1 LLKKRKQLDGRTS
14 IENGAVVGAICLPVR
29 QSRTVYNSARHK
41 GAMTRNQDNPSKTK
55 WLTNKKQ
62 NIKWPSK
69 KQKQKKRYRAIGSRN
84 KNLAHAGHILSVAL
98 LFKKISPHLLF
109 V

>member
-1 LLKKRKQLDGRTS
+1 LKKRKQLDGRTS

-55 WLTNKKQ
+55 KWPTNKKQ

-69 KQKQKKRYRAIGSRN
+69 NKNKKRYRAIGSRN
-84 KNLAHAGHILSVAL
+84 KNFLAHAGHILSVAL
-98 LFKKISPHLLF
+98 LFFKNISPSSF